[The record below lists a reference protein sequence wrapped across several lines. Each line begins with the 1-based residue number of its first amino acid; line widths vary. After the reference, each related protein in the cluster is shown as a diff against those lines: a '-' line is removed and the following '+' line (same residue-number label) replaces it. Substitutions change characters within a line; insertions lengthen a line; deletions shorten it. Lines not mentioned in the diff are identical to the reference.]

1 MQNASNHGYFI
12 NSQNMDDVILQCLYT
27 RVPSTRN
34 INIVMG
40 YHDKHTYTYN
50 MIQVVNIRT

>member
-1 MQNASNHGYFI
+1 
-12 NSQNMDDVILQCLYT
+12 MDDVILQCMYT

-34 INIVMG
+34 INMVMG
-40 YHDKHTYTYN
+40 YHDKHIYTYN

>member
-1 MQNASNHGYFI
+1 
-12 NSQNMDDVILQCLYT
+12 MDDVILQCLYT

-40 YHDKHTYTYN
+40 YHDKHIYTYN